1 MKIFKKIIIFVVVA
15 LVLVGGFLFLSS
27 NKKESSSVVSLTGS
41 ESAGGVVSQDENV
54 GGEFL
59 NLLLSV
65 KNIKLDKS
73 IFSEKAFV
81 NLRDSSILLV
91 PEGNEGRV
99 NPFAPLGQDSSLPVN
114 NLSANPINALEGLE
128 MNTNESTTSTSQ
140 INKALESLIKTNN

>member
-1 MKIFKKIIIFVVVA
+1 MKIFKKIIIFVVIA
-15 LVLVGGFLFLSS
+15 LVLIGGFLFLSS
-27 NKKESSSVVSLTGS
+27 NKKESSSVVSLAGTPATGANTS
-41 ESAGGVVSQDENV
+41 VSDNV

-65 KNIKLDKS
+65 KNIKLDSS
-73 IFSEKAFV
+73 IFSEKAFI

-99 NPFAPLGQDSSLPVN
+99 NPFAPLGQDVSPATQALP
-114 NLSANPINALEGLE
+114 ANPLDTLESLQV
-128 MNTNESTTSTSQ
+128 NTSTSTEQ